1 MTMHFIEEF
10 GIAIGAVL
18 AVVTIVAIIGRPII
32 STARTHI
39 QGRIATEM
47 AADRERLA
55 RIESLLEAH
64 QLELVTMNGEMA
76 RVRQLEQTIKNGLT
90 ERTARIENSQNDMQT
105 KLDMVL
111 DQLRNHDH
119 DGPN

>member
-1 MTMHFIEEF
+1 MHFIEEL
-10 GIAIGAVL
+10 GIAIGALL
-18 AVVTIVAIIGRPII
+18 AAVTIVAIIGRPII
-32 STARTHI
+32 ATARTHI
-39 QGRIATEM
+39 QGRISTEM

-76 RVRQLEQTIKNGLT
+76 RVRELEQTIKNGLT
-90 ERTARIENSQNDMQT
+90 ERTIRMEASQGRLSE
-105 KLDMVL
+105 KLDEVL

-119 DGPN
+119 RDVN